1 MINFNEK
8 LMNEM
13 EEKMIL
19 SSKVSELLK
28 LNQKLE
34 NEREEEKENALS
46 LQKQIFLLK
55 QKNQQL

>member
-1 MINFNEK
+1 
-8 LMNEM
+8 M